1 MEGKDINSIG
11 SLHGEFAHSTL
22 LQCTVGFQW
31 KVRNLSFLP

>member
-1 MEGKDINSIG
+1 MEGKAITSIG
-11 SLHGEFAHSTL
+11 SLDGEFAHSTP